1 MIASVL
7 DDADLILQLCEHGA
21 KPNATNTEGG
31 TPLMAAAH
39 FSNINTMRALIEK
52 GAYPQARDAENET
65 ALDIAKNN
73 GHVKAVELLAQYSQ
87 Q

>member
-1 MIASVL
+1 MV
-7 DDADLILQLCEHGA
+7 
-21 KPNATNTEGG
+21 
-31 TPLMAAAH
+31 AAH
-39 FSNINTMRALIEK
+39 FGNVNAMKALIEK
-52 GAYPQARDAENET
+52 GANPRAKDAEDET